1 MDLFDKILQD
11 KGPLGTYSH
20 IDDNYYMFPMLE
32 GEIGPRMLFKGKEV
46 LNWSLNNYLGLANN
60 PEVRKADAEAA
71 KEWGLSYPMGARMM
85 SGNSI
90 YHEKLEKEL
99 SEFVNKE
106 DSILLNYGYQ
116 GVISIID
123 ALVDRKD
130 VIVYDSECHA
140 CIIDGL
146 RMHIGKRFVY
156 PHNDIDKLRNQLERA
171 NKIVKETGG
180 GILIITEG
188 VFGMSGNMGDL
199 ASIVKLKK
207 EYKFRLF
214 VDDAHGFGT
223 MGKRGAGSGEEQGV
237 QDGIDLFF
245 STFAKSMASIGAFV
259 SGNADIID
267 NLRYKLRSQI
277 FAKSLPMPLV
287 IGNLK
292 RLELIKSNP
301 EFKNKLW
308 EIVGAIQ
315 DGFKSNGFDIGTTQS
330 PVTPIILKGD
340 VYECTNLIKDLRS
353 EYNIFCSGVI
363 YPVVPKGIIMLR
375 IIPTAAHT
383 LDDVKQTI
391 EAFKEVKLKLDGGIY
406 QKMGE
411 KGAIL
416 T

>member
-1 MDLFDKILQD
+1 M
-11 KGPLGTYSH
+11 
-20 IDDNYYMFPMLE
+20 
-32 GEIGPRMLFKGKEV
+32 
-46 LNWSLNNYLGLANN
+46 
-60 PEVRKADAEAA
+60 
-71 KEWGLSYPMGARMM
+71 
-85 SGNSI
+85 
-90 YHEKLEKEL
+90 
-99 SEFVNKE
+99 
-106 DSILLNYGYQ
+106 
-116 GVISIID
+116 
-123 ALVDRKD
+123 
-130 VIVYDSECHA
+130 
-140 CIIDGL
+140 
-146 RMHIGKRFVY
+146 FVY
-156 PHNDIDKLRNQLERA
+156 PHNDIDKLKNQLERA

-207 EYKFRLF
+207 DYKFRLF

-406 QKMGE
+406 QKMGD

>member
-32 GEIGPRMLFKGKEV
+32 GEIGPRMLFKCKEV

-99 SEFVNKE
+99 SEFVKKE

-207 EYKFRLF
+207 DYKFRLF

-383 LDDVKQTI
+383 LDDVKPVSYTHLRAH
-391 EAFKEVKLKLDGGIY
+391 E
-406 QKMGE
+406 
-411 KGAIL
+411 

>member
-156 PHNDIDKLRNQLERA
+156 PHNDIDKLKNQLERA

-207 EYKFRLF
+207 DYKFRLF

-391 EAFKEVKLKLDGGIY
+391 EAFKEVKLKLDDGIY

>member
-60 PEVRKADAEAA
+60 PQVRKADAEAA
-71 KEWGLSYPMGARMM
+71 QEWGLSYPMGARMM

-99 SEFVNKE
+99 SEFVDKE

-116 GVISIID
+116 GVLSIID

-146 RMHIGKRFVY
+146 RLHIGKRFVY
-156 PHNDIDKLRNQLERA
+156 PHNDIDNLRNQLERA

-199 ASIVKLKK
+199 SSIVKLKK
-207 EYKFRLF
+207 DYKFRLF

-301 EFKNKLW
+301 KFKNKLW
-308 EIVGAIQ
+308 EIVDAIQ

-330 PVTPIILKGD
+330 PVTPIILKGG
-340 VYECTNLIKDLRS
+340 VYECTNLIRDLRS
-353 EYNIFCSGVI
+353 GYNIFCSGVI

-391 EAFKEVKLKLDGGIY
+391 EAFKEVKLKLDDGIY

>member
-32 GEIGPRMLFKGKEV
+32 GEIGPRMLFKCKEV

-99 SEFVNKE
+99 SEFVKKE

-207 EYKFRLF
+207 DYKFRLF